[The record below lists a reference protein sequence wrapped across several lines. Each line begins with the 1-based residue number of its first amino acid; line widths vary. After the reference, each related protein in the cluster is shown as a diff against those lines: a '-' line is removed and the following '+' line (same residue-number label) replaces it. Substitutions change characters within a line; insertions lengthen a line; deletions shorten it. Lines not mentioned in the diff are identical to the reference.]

1 MLQMGDLVRVTR
13 EGWWENMFGIVL
25 EHYPGIVLSQRSS
38 TRSIWEV
45 FLEEKYIY
53 FSESDL
59 EKVDD

>member
-13 EGWWENMFGIVL
+13 EGWWENMF
-25 EHYPGIVLSQRSS
+25 GIVLSQRSS

-59 EKVDD
+59 EKVDG

>member
-13 EGWWENMFGIVL
+13 EGWWENMFGIV
-25 EHYPGIVLSQRSS
+25 ISQRSS

-59 EKVDD
+59 EKLNVVQDN